1 MVPCDRFSA
10 FLRGVVEETV
20 GKAAAKVAP
29 AVTVLVEGAVVTA
42 VIQGNP
48 DAADVARDAALKL
61 VGEEK
66 GV

>member
-1 MVPCDRFSA
+1 M
-10 FLRGVVEETV
+10 VEETV
-20 GKAAAKVAP
+20 GKGTRVAP
-29 AVTVLVEGAVVTA
+29 AIAILVEGALVTA
-42 VIQGNP
+42 VVQGNP